1 MELRLRSAAAAA
13 IWLAQCRRAAVE
25 TAPPAGQAGSR
36 GSSGF
41 EPRAAPFLR
50 LQDLEQCST
59 ESMFPNGTA
68 TDPQEQMTAS
78 LLWTFLASHMYP
90 GVVLVFW
97 VPSRILSLPFTKVN
111 HDYQVHS
118 MHLEQVSEVLCSW
131 ESEWALW
138 GLFLLVPAC
147 SWGTRASP
155 C

>member
-1 MELRLRSAAAAA
+1 MTPTRVKISISGLHSLWCVHHGCRLSMSHLGQTTKGPSAGA
-13 IWLAQCRRAAVE
+13 LGMPLFLQE
-25 TAPPAGQAGSR
+25 Q
-36 GSSGF
+36 SGTSV
-41 EPRAAPFLR
+41 PKNT
-50 LQDLEQCST
+50 CSDK
-59 ESMFPNGTA
+59 EHCSKS
-68 TDPQEQMTAS
+68 EQMTAS